1 MCLEQTEDMIKT
13 QNRLGV
19 AQWLSVR
26 WAGSTT
32 TLESSGVGKDDDSDD
47 GDEVPELLAPEDDGP
62 VNETGLDPKDIELV
76 MTQVKCS
83 RATVVRV
90 LKENEG
96 DLINTSVFIF
106 IGICDLTSNLLFSRL
121 VMALS
126 E

>member
-1 MCLEQTEDMIKT
+1 MINT
-13 QNRLGV
+13 QNRLGI

-26 WAGSTT
+26 WEGSTT
-32 TLESSGVGKDDDSDD
+32 TLEPSGVGKDDDSDD
-47 GDEVPELLAPEDDGP
+47 GDEVPELLAPEDDDP
-62 VNETGLDPKDIELV
+62 VNETGLDPKDIELIL
-76 MTQVKCS
+76 TQVKCS

-90 LKENEG
+90 LKENDG

-106 IGICDLTSNLLFSRL
+106 IGICDLTSNFLSSLL